1 MGEADAGKVAEL
13 TTEEGKWWTLFTGKM
28 HRYESLVPEF
38 EEEFE
43 QMRLESRA
51 SRINDLPAGRISDV
65 VGIKKVRIDVSTIA
79 SSLH

>member
-1 MGEADAGKVAEL
+1 MDPVL
-13 TTEEGKWWTLFTGKM
+13 

-65 VGIKKVRIDVSTIA
+65 VGIKKVRIDVSAIA